1 MSGPDLSLAIPCFNE
16 AGHLRESASELL
28 RVLDQTRYDYE
39 VVFVDDCSTDETGRI
54 IRGICRGHRRCR
66 CVFHET
72 NRGRGAAFKTGFR
85 ATTGRVTGFIDIDL
99 EVHARYVPDLV
110 RIVDEGGYDVVTG
123 HRHYLLSQTGAIHR
137 HLLSGGYRLACKL
150 LLGLGVRDSE
160 TGCKFFRRSTT
171 ADVVLGSESNGW
183 FWDTEVMSRAALAGL
198 KIFEMPVLFL
208 RRADKR
214 STVRL
219 LPDIADYLTEL
230 YRFRGHVGLSLMD
243 RSPIYWSAVGYDA
256 VMSALYG
263 RELGGVLAAIA
274 DRIPEKAS
282 VVDVCA
288 GTCRLYLD
296 FLRQKGCSYL
306 GLDANGHFVM
316 AARNRGVGARL
327 FDVRSDRVP
336 EADYVVMSSSFYH
349 FHRRQREVFARL
361 KRAAGKAVIISEPVR
376 NLSALPIPVVGRVAN
391 LLTDPGVGDFDYR
404 FDPDGFRAFA
414 ERNGAA
420 EFAYREGDRNAIAV
434 FKKAPA
440 RRTPAP
446 LKGARAGLPRPG
458 GGRRDA

>member
-28 RVLDQTRYDYE
+28 RVLERTRYDYD
-39 VVFVDDCSTDETGRI
+39 VVFVDDGSTDGTERI
-54 IRGICRGHRRCR
+54 IREICRGNRRCR
-66 CVFHET
+66 GVFHEA
-72 NRGRGAAFKTGFR
+72 NRGRGAAFKTGFS

-110 RIVDEGGYDVVTG
+110 RMLDEGGYDVVTG
-123 HRHYLLSQTGAIHR
+123 HRHYLLRQTGAIHR
-137 HLLSGGYRLACKL
+137 HVLSGGYRLACKV

-160 TGCKFFRRSTT
+160 TGCKFFRRATT
-171 ADVVLGSESNGW
+171 SEVVLGSESDGW
-183 FWDTEVMSRAALAGL
+183 FWDTEVMSRASLAGL
-198 KIFEMPVLFL
+198 KIREMPVLFL

-219 LPDIADYLTEL
+219 LPDIAEYLAEL
-230 YRFRGHVGLSLMD
+230 YRFRGKVGLSLLD

-263 RELGGVLAAIA
+263 RERDEVFAAIA
-274 DRIPEKAS
+274 KRIPERAS

-296 FLRQKGCSYL
+296 FLRHKGCRYL

-316 AARNRGVGARL
+316 AARNRGAQARL
-327 FDVRSDRVP
+327 FDMRSQRVP

-349 FHRRQREVFARL
+349 FHRRRQEVFAGL
-361 KRAAGKAVIISEPVR
+361 MRAAGKAVIISEPVW
-376 NLSALPIPVVGRVAN
+376 NLSALPFPVLGRLAN
-391 LLTDPGVGDFDYR
+391 LLSDPGTGDFDRR
-404 FDPDGFRAFA
+404 FDLGAFRAFA
-414 ERNGAA
+414 ELNVAT
-420 EFAYREGDRNAIAV
+420 EFVYREGDRNALAV
-434 FKKAPA
+434 FAKTATRRGPA
-440 RRTPAP
+440 GAKR
-446 LKGARAGLPRPG
+446 KGGAFPG
-458 GGRRDA
+458 PEGGQRDA